1 VGVSSAAQPSPTKAK
16 VDVLHAMK
24 VLPAADSLSEMTEE
38 IRAKQQRQRSQS
50 FSPPVPLTRESSV
63 DDVQRWFV
71 ANNMGRIASYFLGM
85 DGQQMLGLSQAQ
97 VRAYAD
103 DPSLGSKLWSLL
115 SDLHDKKPSQSS
127 EIPVCMVAPTQ
138 SVR

>member
-1 VGVSSAAQPSPTKAK
+1 
-16 VDVLHAMK
+16 MK